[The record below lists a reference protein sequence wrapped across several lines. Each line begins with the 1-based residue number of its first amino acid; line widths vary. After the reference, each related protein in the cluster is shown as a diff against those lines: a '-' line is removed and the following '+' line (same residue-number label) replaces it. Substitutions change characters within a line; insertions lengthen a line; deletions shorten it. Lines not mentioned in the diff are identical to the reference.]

1 MSRFSFLSTELEP
14 ERVLLVGVDFRNGA
28 WPVDRSLDE
37 LERLAHTAGALT
49 VGRVVQRLD
58 KPIPK
63 SFIGSGKVEE
73 VRRLVAALD
82 VNTVIFDDDLTPA
95 QQSHLEKTI
104 GEPTK
109 IIDRTALILDIFGLH
124 AKTREGRI
132 QVQLAQL
139 QYLLPR
145 LRGMWS
151 HLAKEQTR
159 GGIGSRFGQG
169 ESQLEVDRRLI
180 RNKIASLRR
189 ELNGLEKRRSVQTK
203 SRKESTAFR
212 VALAGYTNAGKSTLL
227 NALTDAGVLSED
239 KLFATLDPTTRSYCL
254 PGGRVVT
261 ITDTV
266 GFIQKLPHSLVEAF
280 KSTLAE
286 VLEADLI
293 LKIVDYSDEDAD
305 LHLEA
310 VNRVLDEIGAG
321 EQLSVTVNN
330 KCDRF
335 EASYVHALESRY
347 PDQVFCSAY
356 TGYGIDSLID
366 ALALRASASDQLLT
380 VMLPYANASLRA
392 QIHEQGVILDEEFIP
407 EGMLITAK
415 VPSKLAGLLRQYE
428 QGPAGKAECE
438 SLPLA
443 TED

>member
-1 MSRFSFLSTELEP
+1 M
-14 ERVLLVGVDFRNGA
+14 
-28 WPVDRSLDE
+28 
-37 LERLAHTAGALT
+37 
-49 VGRVVQRLD
+49 
-58 KPIPK
+58 
-63 SFIGSGKVEE
+63 
-73 VRRLVAALD
+73 
-82 VNTVIFDDDLTPA
+82 TPA

-239 KLFATLDPTTRSYCL
+239 KLFATLDPTTRSYSL

-266 GFIQKLPHSLVEAF
+266 GFIQKLPHGLVEAF

-305 LHLEA
+305 MHLEA
-310 VNRVLDEIGAG
+310 VDRVLDEIGAG
-321 EQLSVTVNN
+321 EQLAVTVNN

-366 ALALRASASDQLLT
+366 TLALRASASDQLLT

-392 QIHEQGVILDEEFIP
+392 QIHEQGVILNEEFIP

>member
-1 MSRFSFLSTELEP
+1 M
-14 ERVLLVGVDFRNGA
+14 
-28 WPVDRSLDE
+28 
-37 LERLAHTAGALT
+37 
-49 VGRVVQRLD
+49 
-58 KPIPK
+58 
-63 SFIGSGKVEE
+63 
-73 VRRLVAALD
+73 
-82 VNTVIFDDDLTPA
+82 
-95 QQSHLEKTI
+95 
-104 GEPTK
+104 
-109 IIDRTALILDIFGLH
+109 
-124 AKTREGRI
+124 
-132 QVQLAQL
+132 
-139 QYLLPR
+139 
-145 LRGMWS
+145 
-151 HLAKEQTR
+151 
-159 GGIGSRFGQG
+159 
-169 ESQLEVDRRLI
+169 
-180 RNKIASLRR
+180 
-189 ELNGLEKRRSVQTK
+189 
-203 SRKESTAFR
+203 
-212 VALAGYTNAGKSTLL
+212 L

-239 KLFATLDPTTRSYCL
+239 KLFATLDPTTRSYSL

-266 GFIQKLPHSLVEAF
+266 GFIQKLPHGLVEAF

-286 VLEADLI
+286 VLEANLI

-366 ALALRASASDQLLT
+366 TLALRASASDQLLT

-392 QIHEQGVILDEEFIP
+392 QIHEQGVILNEEFIP